1 MKRLLFLPCLLLAL
15 AGCAESEATVQTFD
29 SNEDPA
35 IADEGQTVAM
45 EEKNATNENVA
56 DILEGKEYV
65 PGPMEHPNDYKPF
78 PAEVQSDLEK
88 LPEDVQEY
96 LLVSA
101 SIHVLEPFVND
112 PNARAILIE
121 ASELIP
127 DFNANDV
134 DALIANG
141 EESDRTYEQRLKE
154 LLNYS
159 N

>member
-1 MKRLLFLPCLLLAL
+1 MKRLLFLPCLLLVL
-15 AGCAESEATVQTFD
+15 AGCAEIEATVQTFD

-35 IADEGQTVAM
+35 IADEAQTVAV
-45 EEKNATNENVA
+45 EEENTTNDNVA

-78 PAEVQSDLEK
+78 SAEVQADLEK
-88 LPEDVQEY
+88 LPENVQDY
-96 LLVSA
+96 LLNSA

-121 ASELIP
+121 ASKLIP

-134 DALIANG
+134 DALIADTG
-141 EESDRTYEQRLKE
+141 SDKTYEQRLE
-154 LLNYS
+154 LLLGQS